1 MITHILS
8 IAGKPGLFRLVSRGR
23 NMLIVESLSTGK
35 RMPAYAHD
43 KVISLADIAI
53 YTTGDD
59 KPLGEVL
66 ELVSKH
72 EGGKPV
78 DIKALGDDAAVRE
91 YFARVFPEFDRDRV
105 YTTDIRKLLTWYNAL
120 LAAGI
125 TEFVAPEA
133 EAAGATD
140 EESQAEAGA

>member
-1 MITHILS
+1 MINNILS
-8 IAGKPGLFRLVSRGR
+8 IAGKPGLYKLVSRGR
-23 NMLIVESLSTGK
+23 NMLIVEALATGK
-35 RMPAYAHD
+35 RPPTFPHD
-43 KVISLADIAI
+43 KVMSLADIAI

-66 ELVSKH
+66 EQVKAYA
-72 EGGKPV
+72 GGETV
-78 DIKALGDDAAVRE
+78 DIKAIGDDAALRE
-91 YFARVFPEFDRDRV
+91 YFGKVLPEYDRDRV

-133 EAAGATD
+133 ETAAN
-140 EESQAEAGA
+140 E

>member
-8 IAGKPGLFRLVSRGR
+8 IAGKPGLYKLVSRGR
-23 NMLIVESLSTGK
+23 NMLIVESLADGK
-35 RMPAYAHD
+35 RIPAYSHD

-66 ELVSKH
+66 DMVYEKND
-72 EGGKPV
+72 GKPV
-78 DIKALGDDAAVRE
+78 DVKAFASDAELRE
-91 YFARVFPEFDRDRV
+91 YFGTILPQFDTERV
-105 YTTDIRKLLTWYNAL
+105 YTTDIRKLLSWYNIL

-125 TEFVAPEA
+125 TEF
-133 EAAGATD
+133 TD
-140 EESQAEAGA
+140 RKEGEAEAGA